1 MLICRFLCG
10 YLLSALLGKYQGVQL
25 LDHIVGIE
33 IVKLSSQVAVP
44 HCILTSNECEFLLF
58 PHPCQDLV
66 LSVSGLLV
74 RTSLVAQMV
83 ENLPALW
90 QTWVQSLG
98 WEDPLEEACDKHVVV
113 SHSLICISSIV

>member
-10 YLLSALLGKYQGVQL
+10 YLLSALLGKYQGVQF

-33 IVKLSSQVAVP
+33 TVKLSSQVAVP
-44 HCILTSNECEFLLF
+44 HCILTSSECEFLLF

-83 ENLPALW
+83 ENLPAL
-90 QTWVQSLG
+90 VADLG
-98 WEDPLEEACDKHVVV
+98 SVPGLGR
-113 SHSLICISSIV
+113 SPGGGL